1 VIDIEGHI
9 ELPFD
14 LRYPSARIRHQVLV
28 ARNNLELAK
37 IESERTLDEYYGSLR
52 QQIQTRLDELQD
64 ELATMRR
71 EVASAQAIAE
81 EEERLRQERVAGRA
95 AAERERKRL
104 EAERAAE
111 VRRLRQEQ
119 ERLEAVRRKEE
130 EATRQSL
137 RGLDLRRCGNPVV
150 DSGHLRNSIAM
161 TWERTTT
168 YASLSIR
175 MEGDRCDEGM
185 SVLSASGQMWT
196 GMHGQNSRHNRHGF
210 STMSRIMGYPQ

>member
-1 VIDIEGHI
+1 MEEAIDLIVPTLNESTVAIATVDLAAIGVIGIEEVI

-14 LRYPSARIRHQVLV
+14 LRYPSVRIRHQVLV
-28 ARNNLELAK
+28 VRNNLELAQ

-81 EEERLRQERVAGRA
+81 EEGRLRQERVARRA

-111 VRRLRQEQ
+111 LRASSPRTGTTRGSPPERGRRDTTMLCVVWISADAEI
-119 ERLEAVRRKEE
+119 
-130 EATRQSL
+130 
-137 RGLDLRRCGNPVV
+137 V

-168 YASLSIR
+168 VFTFIDTN
-175 MEGDRCDEGM
+175 G
-185 SVLSASGQMWT
+185 
-196 GMHGQNSRHNRHGF
+196 
-210 STMSRIMGYPQ
+210 